1 MSLAIIEKRPQRRPG
16 GCAGI
21 FFQLLD
27 WNRRLAKKKL
37 FSRKLLPPVRTTK
50 RPTKKFGGDEKM
62 PKTKLMLIAN
72 ENLGGF
78 PSAKKADADGSPGN
92 AMQAPGLVARLMG
105 LESIPVIDQEKPR
118 KALDS
123 EYYYDRDKSGECSR
137 LDQDL
142 CHEVAGQR
150 KLDSSRP
157 QKLQKTGGFLE
168 RRPSNAA
175 RFSPD
180 ATHRSVGARSRKEQH
195 KLASPVKSPRFL
207 SRGNKARLMQAAT
220 KILEP
225 GLQAHSRNRRA
236 ITCNGVSES
245 ECVGSESAIA
255 LRSKE
260 PQNDSLIGS
269 CRSCGK
275 LVEFS
280 QLRFGVKEPFVS
292 HNVSASSNFSNV
304 STLNCGVEDNKFHN
318 GATLFAAQAKFD
330 TYGKARYSMER
341 KHHVASDQAKC
352 KPPQEVNPKVATKS
366 KTLRRT
372 ELPMG
377 GDIIVRG
384 SKLCSRRQIEGDT
397 NEFMGSKH
405 FVGVKKNL
413 NSSPRSKSP
422 SKVSS
427 CNGASSEGNAWE
439 KSVARKRR
447 SSSNLQTD
455 NRTASNPNFMKQK
468 GAQSDLINIK
478 ESGLIC
484 DQAINRNCAKY
495 GPQNKVNVETLCSG
509 DTGIVSFTFSSP
521 MKHTSLSFMKKAT
534 SRKIGDQLKQKDDTS
549 QPKMLSSNANKDVLP
564 SPTGKCSVRGD
575 ELSNLLEEKIREL
588 NSLDQDEVGIRD
600 TSGRSTASILEE
612 LISALTA
619 GESVAQNI
627 HNDAKSE
634 FSTPE
639 DNFIDSFEML
649 SNKIADEKKKFDINQ
664 KFQVGPNPFIA
675 ASVVSDSNHP
685 SPISIFDASFSSES
699 CSVGSFNSSFD
710 MKESKTRI
718 DFRHKCNKTE
728 SLSLDSDLLDSANS
742 VEFSRSDNE
751 MILNSSRSD
760 FSIHSIQSYDVGI
773 LGTKVT
779 FSTEAISKTKL
790 LLESILFFDSDN
802 TLQSSVNFFLL
813 DIFASISDAFFA
825 RMKSSLSLSEAND
838 YNHLKDFLFDF
849 LIESLVKRFDQFCM
863 SGYKVWLKLPILLSK
878 DQLLREIYG
887 EIGRLLEL
895 AGKVLD
901 DLAEQELSSSTI
913 RWTAFEAEASWAAM
927 DIESVILQELVDEM
941 IMDLFVMSKLVN
953 DFNYS

>member
-1 MSLAIIEKRPQRRPG
+1 MSLAIVEKRPQRRPG

-37 FSRKLLPPVRTTK
+37 FSRKLLPPVSVRTTK
-50 RPTKKFGGDEKM
+50 RPMKKFGGDEKL
-62 PKTKLMLIAN
+62 PKAKLMLIAD

-78 PSAKKADADGSPGN
+78 PSAKKADSDGSPGN

-105 LESIPVIDQEKPR
+105 LESIPAIEQEKPR

-123 EYYYDRDKSGECSR
+123 EYYYDRDKSGEYSR

-168 RRPSNAA
+168 RRPANAA

-180 ATHRSVGARSRKEQH
+180 ATHRSVVARSRKEHH
-195 KLASPVKSPRFL
+195 KLASPVKSPRLL

-225 GLQAHSRNRRA
+225 GPQAHSRSRRA

-275 LVEFS
+275 IVEFS
-280 QLRFGVKEPFVS
+280 QLRF
-292 HNVSASSNFSNV
+292 
-304 STLNCGVEDNKFHN
+304 GVEDNKFHN

-330 TYGKARYSMER
+330 TFGKARFSMER
-341 KHHVASDQAKC
+341 KHQVASDQAKC
-352 KPPQEVNPKVATKS
+352 KPPQEANPKVSTKS

-377 GDIIVRG
+377 GDIIVPG

-397 NEFMGSKH
+397 TEFMGSKH

-413 NSSPRSKSP
+413 NSSPRLKSP

-427 CNGASSEGNAWE
+427 CNGASREGNAWE

-455 NRTASNPNFMKQK
+455 NKTASNPSFMKQK
-468 GAQSDLINIK
+468 GAQSGLINKK

-484 DQAINRNCAKY
+484 DQAINRNRAKY
-495 GPQNKVNVETLCSG
+495 GPQNRVNVETSCSG
-509 DTGIVSFTFSSP
+509 D
-521 MKHTSLSFMKKAT
+521 A
-534 SRKIGDQLKQKDDTS
+534 
-549 QPKMLSSNANKDVLP
+549 
-564 SPTGKCSVRGD
+564 GKCSVRGD
-575 ELSNLLEEKIREL
+575 ELSNLLKEKIREL

-619 GESVAQNI
+619 GESVAQII

-639 DNFIDSFEML
+639 DNFIDSFGML
-649 SNKIADEKKKFDINQ
+649 SNKTADENTKFDINQ

-699 CSVGSFNSSFD
+699 CSVGSFNGSFD

-760 FSIHSIQSYDVGI
+760 FSIHSIQSYNVGI
-773 LGTKVT
+773 LGTKVS

-863 SGYKVWLKLPILLSK
+863 SGYKVWLKLPFLLSK

-895 AGKVLD
+895 AGKVLG

-941 IMDLFVMSKLVN
+941 IMDLFVMSKLMN

>member
-50 RPTKKFGGDEKM
+50 RPTKKFGDDEKM

-78 PSAKKADADGSPGN
+78 PSAKKADADVSPGN
-92 AMQAPGLVARLMG
+92 VMQAPGLVARLMG

-123 EYYYDRDKSGECSR
+123 EYYYDRDKSGEYSR

-142 CHEVAGQR
+142 CHEVAGQM

-180 ATHRSVGARSRKEQH
+180 ATHRSVVARSRKEQH
-195 KLASPVKSPRFL
+195 KLASSVKSPRLL

-225 GLQAHSRNRRA
+225 GLQAHSRSRRA

-275 LVEFS
+275 IVEFS
-280 QLRFGVKEPFVS
+280 QLSCGVKELFVS

-304 STLNCGVEDNKFHN
+304 STLNCGVQDNKIHN

-341 KHHVASDQAKC
+341 KQHVASDQDKC

-377 GDIIVRG
+377 RDIIVRG

-413 NSSPRSKSP
+413 NSSPRLKSP

-455 NRTASNPNFMKQK
+455 NRTASNPSFMKQK

-484 DQAINRNCAKY
+484 DQAINRNRAKY
-495 GPQNKVNVETLCSG
+495 GPHNRVNVETLCSG

-521 MKHTSLSFMKKAT
+521 MKHTSLSFA
-534 SRKIGDQLKQKDDTS
+534 
-549 QPKMLSSNANKDVLP
+549 
-564 SPTGKCSVRGD
+564 
-575 ELSNLLEEKIREL
+575 
-588 NSLDQDEVGIRD
+588 
-600 TSGRSTASILEE
+600 
-612 LISALTA
+612 
-619 GESVAQNI
+619 
-627 HNDAKSE
+627 
-634 FSTPE
+634 
-639 DNFIDSFEML
+639 
-649 SNKIADEKKKFDINQ
+649 
-664 KFQVGPNPFIA
+664 
-675 ASVVSDSNHP
+675 
-685 SPISIFDASFSSES
+685 
-699 CSVGSFNSSFD
+699 
-710 MKESKTRI
+710 KESH
-718 DFRHKCNKTE
+718 F
-728 SLSLDSDLLDSANS
+728 
-742 VEFSRSDNE
+742 
-751 MILNSSRSD
+751 
-760 FSIHSIQSYDVGI
+760 
-773 LGTKVT
+773 
-779 FSTEAISKTKL
+779 
-790 LLESILFFDSDN
+790 
-802 TLQSSVNFFLL
+802 
-813 DIFASISDAFFA
+813 
-825 RMKSSLSLSEAND
+825 
-838 YNHLKDFLFDF
+838 
-849 LIESLVKRFDQFCM
+849 
-863 SGYKVWLKLPILLSK
+863 
-878 DQLLREIYG
+878 
-887 EIGRLLEL
+887 
-895 AGKVLD
+895 
-901 DLAEQELSSSTI
+901 
-913 RWTAFEAEASWAAM
+913 
-927 DIESVILQELVDEM
+927 
-941 IMDLFVMSKLVN
+941 
-953 DFNYS
+953 

>member
-1 MSLAIIEKRPQRRPG
+1 MSLAIVEKRPQRRPG

-50 RPTKKFGGDEKM
+50 RPMKKFGGDEKL
-62 PKTKLMLIAN
+62 PKAKLMLIAD

-78 PSAKKADADGSPGN
+78 PSAKKADSDGSPGN

-105 LESIPVIDQEKPR
+105 LESIPAIEQEKPR

-123 EYYYDRDKSGECSR
+123 EYYYDRDKSGEYSR

-168 RRPSNAA
+168 RRPANAA

-180 ATHRSVGARSRKEQH
+180 ATHRSVVARSRKEHH
-195 KLASPVKSPRFL
+195 KLASPVKSPRLL

-225 GLQAHSRNRRA
+225 GPQAHSRSRRA

-275 LVEFS
+275 IVEFS
-280 QLRFGVKEPFVS
+280 QLRF
-292 HNVSASSNFSNV
+292 
-304 STLNCGVEDNKFHN
+304 GVEDNKFHN

-330 TYGKARYSMER
+330 TFGKARFSMER
-341 KHHVASDQAKC
+341 KHQVASDQAKC
-352 KPPQEVNPKVATKS
+352 KPPQEANPKVSTKS

-377 GDIIVRG
+377 GDIIVPG

-397 NEFMGSKH
+397 TEFMGSKH

-413 NSSPRSKSP
+413 NSSPRLKSP

-427 CNGASSEGNAWE
+427 CNGASREGNAWE

-455 NRTASNPNFMKQK
+455 NKTASNPSFMKQK
-468 GAQSDLINIK
+468 GAQSGLINKK

-484 DQAINRNCAKY
+484 DQAINRNRAKY
-495 GPQNKVNVETLCSG
+495 GPQNRVNVETSCSG
-509 DTGIVSFTFSSP
+509 DAGIVSFTFSSP
-521 MKHTSLSFMKKAT
+521 MKHTTLSFMRKAT
-534 SRKIGDQLKQKDDTS
+534 SGKIGDQMQQKDDTFK
-549 QPKMLSSNANKDVLP
+549 PKMMLSNANKDILP

-575 ELSNLLEEKIREL
+575 ELSNLLKEKIREL

-619 GESVAQNI
+619 GESVAQII

-639 DNFIDSFEML
+639 DNFIDSFGML
-649 SNKIADEKKKFDINQ
+649 SNKTADENTKFDINQ

-699 CSVGSFNSSFD
+699 CSVGSFNGSFD

-760 FSIHSIQSYDVGI
+760 FSIHSIQSYNVGI
-773 LGTKVT
+773 LGTKVS

-863 SGYKVWLKLPILLSK
+863 SGYKVWLKLPFLLSK

-895 AGKVLD
+895 AGKVLG

-941 IMDLFVMSKLVN
+941 IMDLFVMSKLMN